1 MSSGGAAGMYL
12 RPDTVVRE
20 KPMSNTEVRTVLNR
34 LYQSW
39 ADNDADAFAAFYTE
53 GATVVLPGVFQQGRA
68 AVRDYM
74 AAGFDGPLKG
84 SRALDEP
91 QDIRVAGDTAIVVSR
106 GGVLFTGKDSV
117 PAAREVVA
125 TWVFTRLGGEWS
137 VAAYSN
143 APAH

>member
-1 MSSGGAAGMYL
+1 MYL
-12 RPDTVVRE
+12 RPHPVVRE
-20 KPMSNTEVRTVLNR
+20 KPMSDTEIRSLMNR

-39 ADNDADAFAAFYTE
+39 ADNDADAFAAFYTD
-53 GATVVLPGVFQQGRA
+53 GASVVLPGVFKQGRA
-68 AVRDYM
+68 AIRDHM

-84 SRALDEP
+84 SRAFDEP
-91 QDIRVAGDTAIVVSR
+91 QDIRVAGDTAIAVSR
-106 GGVLFTGKDSV
+106 GGVRLAGEDAV
-117 PAAREVVA
+117 PAAREIVA